1 MSESF
6 YRTSLWQDVLKK
18 MPVPAS
24 TYRLQFHRG
33 FTFKDAVNLLPY
45 LRQLGITDLYA
56 SPIFM
61 ASPGSPHGYDICDHS
76 TVNRELGGEEGLNA
90 LVSALKACGMGLLL
104 DFVPN
109 HMATDPGS
117 NAWWRDVLE
126 NGPSSP
132 HALNF
137 DIDWD
142 PVKPELRNKILLPI
156 LGDQYGKV
164 LERGELKLEYSDG
177 TIQLLYF
184 DHRLPIN
191 PRQAV
196 AVLGWNMEVLRQSM
210 GAEDPHLLEFL
221 SIQTALGNLPLYTER
236 SPERIEERR
245 REKEICAGRLIRL
258 TEASPRI
265 LRHIQNNLT
274 VFNGEPGNY
283 SSFDLLHELL
293 EAQAYRLAYWKTA
306 LSEINYRR
314 FFDVNT
320 LAGLRQEYDPAFI
333 HSHALLFRLIQE
345 GKITGIR
352 LDHIDGL
359 YDPRAYLEKLHAHI
373 AALRS
378 DDPLAASGIP
388 PVHEIT
394 RPEFYVIVEK
404 ILSLGESLPADWLLH
419 GTSGYDFLN
428 DLNGIFIDARNALS
442 IKKAYAHFVRG
453 LPALP
458 EIIYQSKF
466 AIMVDSMT
474 SELNVLAHAL
484 NRISELDRRTRDFTL
499 ENLRRA
505 IREIVA
511 ALSIY
516 RTYVTPNGWNEND
529 EKVIDSAL
537 AKTRSRHPTMEP
549 TILAFLRDSLLP
561 APKDQPDEHFPQRL
575 EFAMKLQQF
584 TAPVH
589 AKGLEDTAF
598 YRYNLLLSLNEVG
611 GDPQRFGRSL
621 NEFHQGNVRR
631 RENHP
636 LTLLATS
643 THDTKRGEDARMRL
657 NVLSEMPEQWRE
669 KVTHWNAMNKALKS
683 QVSGA
688 WIPDNNEEWLIYQT
702 LLGVWPAGW
711 EKKSL
716 PPQLLPR
723 LRQYVIKAVREAK
736 IHTSWIHNNA
746 PYEEAVLRF
755 LTQIL
760 EGSHSKRF
768 LRSFLPFQFRIS
780 FFGMLNSLA
789 QTTLKIASPGIPDFY
804 QGTEFWDLNLAD
816 PDNRRPVDFASRR
829 TALASL
835 EFLDS
840 CPPEECRQ
848 HLAGLLRNWPDGR
861 VKLYVTS
868 KALKLR
874 RSYKELFL
882 LGDYQPIDVEGKWN
896 DFVAGFARSYR
907 DQHVIALVPRRVA
920 TLGGSRLSNLR
931 HNSQIWSGGKVI
943 LPAELEGC
951 SFRNVFTGGLLSAS
965 SIEQNTMNLSEV
977 FRDFPVALLFSETE

>member
-1 MSESF
+1 MSESV
-6 YRTSLWQDVLKK
+6 YWISLWQDVLKR
-18 MPVPAS
+18 MYVPAS
-24 TYRLQFHRG
+24 TYRLQFHKG
-33 FTFKDAVNLLPY
+33 FTFQDAVRLLPY
-45 LRQLGITDLYA
+45 LQQLGVTDLYA
-56 SPIFM
+56 SPILM

-76 TVNRELGGEEGLNA
+76 AINPELGGEAGLNE
-90 LVSALKACGMGLLL
+90 LVTALKARDMGLML

-109 HMATDPGS
+109 HMAANPGA

-142 PVKPELRNKILLPI
+142 PVKPELKNKILLPI

-164 LERGELKLEYSDG
+164 LERGEFKLEYRDG
-177 TIQLLYF
+177 AIQLLYF
-184 DHRLPIN
+184 DHQLPIN

-196 AVLGWNMEVLRQSM
+196 KVLGWNMDALRESL
-210 GAEDPHLLEFL
+210 GDNDPRLLEFL
-221 SIQTALGNLPLYTER
+221 SIQTALGNLPPYTER
-236 SPERIEERR
+236 TPERIAERR
-245 REKEICAGRLIRL
+245 REKEICADRLSRL
-258 TEASPRI
+258 TSERPQI
-265 LRHIQNNLT
+265 LRHIQNNVR
-274 VFNGEPGNY
+274 VFNGEPDDC
-283 SSFDLLHELL
+283 SSFDLLHDLL

-314 FFDVNT
+314 FFDINT
-320 LAGLRQEYDPAFI
+320 LAGLRQEYGPAFI
-333 HSHALLFRLIQE
+333 HSHALLLRLIRE
-345 GKITGIR
+345 GKITGMR

-359 YDPRAYLEKLHAHI
+359 YDPGAYLAKLHTYI

-378 DDPLAASGIP
+378 GDTSPASGNSLIH
-388 PVHEIT
+388 PVT
-394 RPEFYVIVEK
+394 KPEFYVIVEK
-404 ILSLGESLPADWLLH
+404 ILSLGEMLPADWLTQ

-428 DLNGIFIDARNALS
+428 DLNGIFIDARNALGM
-442 IKKAYAHFVRG
+442 KKAYAHFVRG

-484 NRISELDRRTRDFTL
+484 NRISELDRHTRDFTL

-505 IREIVA
+505 IREVVA
-511 ALSIY
+511 ALPIY
-516 RTYVTPNGWNEND
+516 RTYITPDGWSESD

-549 TILAFLRDSLLP
+549 TILAFLRDSFLP
-561 APKDQPDEHFPQRL
+561 APKDQADTHFPQRL

-621 NEFHQGNVRR
+621 NEFHVGSIRR

-636 LTLLATS
+636 LAMLATS

-657 NVLSEMPEQWRE
+657 NVLSELPEEWRE
-669 KVTHWNAMNKALKS
+669 KITHWNAINKSSKS

-688 WIPDNNEEWLIYQT
+688 WIPDNNEEWFIYQT
-702 LLGVWPAGW
+702 LLGVWPAG
-711 EKKSL
+711 EVKQNIL
-716 PPQLLPR
+716 PQLLPR
-723 LRQYVIKAVREAK
+723 LRQYLTKALREAK
-736 IHTSWIHNNA
+736 IHTSWIHSNA

-755 LTQIL
+755 LDQIL
-760 EGSHSKRF
+760 QGPHSKRF

-780 FFGMLNSLA
+780 YFGMLNSLA
-789 QTTLKIASPGIPDFY
+789 QTTLKIASPGVPDFY
-804 QGTEFWDLNLAD
+804 QGTEYWDLNLAD
-816 PDNRRPVDFASRR
+816 PDNRRPVDFSSRQA
-829 TALASL
+829 ALASIDS
-835 EFLDS
+835 LDS
-840 CPPEECRQ
+840 SPPEERRQ
-848 HLAGLLRNWPDGR
+848 HLRDLLLNWPDGR

-868 KALKLR
+868 RALRLR

-882 LGDYQPIDVEGKWN
+882 LGDYQPIEGVGPWN
-896 DFVAGFARSYR
+896 DFVAGFARSFFN
-907 DQHVIALVPRRVA
+907 QHIVALVPRRVA
-920 TLGGSRLSNLR
+920 TLGGNKLSNLR
-931 HNSQIWSGGKVI
+931 HNSQMWSGGKI
-943 LPAELEGC
+943 ALPADLDGC
-951 SFRNVFTGGLLSAS
+951 IFRNIFTGAVLSVS
-965 SIEQNTMNLSEV
+965 SAEQRAMDLADV
-977 FRDFPVALLFSETE
+977 FKDFPVALLYGETA